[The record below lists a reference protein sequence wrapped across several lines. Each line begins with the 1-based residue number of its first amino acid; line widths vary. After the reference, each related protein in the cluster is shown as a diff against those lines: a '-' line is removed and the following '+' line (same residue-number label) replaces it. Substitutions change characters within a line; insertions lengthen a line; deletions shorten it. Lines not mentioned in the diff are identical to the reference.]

1 MSIPDEKPARA
12 VPPDEPL
19 FCLRYTLRDGEISF
33 PLTSR
38 QIVIGR
44 APEND
49 LALDDAGISRHHAR
63 LTRDGDRWVVVDLT
77 SRNGTWVNGC
87 RVAQAALQEGDRIVL
102 GKFTLKLSRLL
113 REKVVIEE
121 GAPIA
126 PGPATIVRSVSDM
139 GFLLPLGTGRRE
151 AGPPSGRREVASL
164 GGPPSRETAGLEEAP
179 AADRP
184 ADAAEGAVLE
194 DLPVL
199 ERSNRIL
206 AALAHLSR
214 SLLSVQSLDDVL
226 SSVMDLVFEYIP
238 AERGFLLLGEKGASS
253 MEPMKI
259 CLRDGDREEAGAG
272 GSDITV
278 SRTLIDKVCQE
289 KVSILAPD
297 AVRELPDSASI
308 IAHGIRSAM
317 CAPLVSGDRVIGVLH
332 LDSRMRTD
340 FGAFELDLLTALAS
354 YAAIAIEQARLG
366 RRIEEEKKA
375 KEKLERY
382 HSPAVIRRILSASES
397 TSGGVVLE
405 VQEREVSVLF
415 ADIVGFTSLAENMEP
430 RRVALI
436 LNDFFSR
443 MTEIV
448 FAHEGTLDKYIGDE
462 IMAVFGAPLIQ
473 RDHATRAVLAALAMR
488 RAHEEASERVTP
500 EARVAFRVAINSG
513 KVVAGDIGSIKRMEY
528 TVLGNTV
535 NVASRLVKAVPD
547 AGKIIIGEPTLKL
560 TGDRFQV
567 RDLGRIPL
575 KGLTQEMPIYEVLE

>member
-1 MSIPDEKPARA
+1 MSVGDERSRSRYPGD
-12 VPPDEPL
+12 PS
-19 FCLRYTLRDGEISF
+19 FCLKYALRGPEVSF
-33 PLTSR
+33 PLDR
-38 QIVIGR
+38 REIVIGR
-44 APEND
+44 SPEND
-49 LALDDAGISRHHAR
+49 LYLEDAGISRQHAR
-63 LTRDGDRWVVVDLT
+63 ITRDGDQWVVVDLT

-87 RVAQAALQEGDRIVL
+87 RVAQASLREGDEIVV
-102 GKFTLKLSRLL
+102 GKVTLRFSRLL
-113 REKVVIEE
+113 KEKLVIEE

-126 PGPATIVRSVSDM
+126 PGPATIVRSVSDL
-139 GFLLPLGTGRRE
+139 GFLIPPGPGRPD
-151 AGPPSGRREVASL
+151 AGPPSGRRAAAAL
-164 GGPPSRETAGLEEAP
+164 GGPPVLETASPVEESRAP
-179 AADRP
+179 DHAVEAGAEVFSDELP
-184 ADAAEGAVLE
+184 A
-194 DLPVL
+194 L

-206 AALAHLSR
+206 AALARLSR
-214 SLLSVQSLDDVL
+214 NLLSVQSLDEVL

-253 MEPMKI
+253 MEPMKV
-259 CLRDGDREEAGAG
+259 CLRDGAGPG
-272 GSDITV
+272 GTEITV
-278 SRTLIDKVCQE
+278 SRTLIDKVCRE

-297 AVRELPDSASI
+297 AIRELPDSASI

-354 YAAIAIEQARLG
+354 YAAIAVEQARLG

-415 ADIVGFTSLAENMEP
+415 ADIVGFTPLAENMEP
-430 RRVALI
+430 RRVALM

-443 MTEIV
+443 MTEVI
-448 FAHEGTLDKYIGDE
+448 FDHEGTLDKYIGDE
-462 IMAVFGAPLIQ
+462 IMAVFGAPMIQ
-473 RDHATRAVLAALAMR
+473 RDHAARAVRAALAMH
-488 RAHEEASERVTP
+488 RAHEEASERIAP
-500 EARVAFRVAINSG
+500 EARVSFRVAINSG

-547 AGKIIIGEPTLKL
+547 AGKVIIGEPTLKL
-560 TGDRFQV
+560 IGDMFKV
-567 RDLGRIPL
+567 RDLGRVPL
-575 KGLTQEMPIYEVLE
+575 KGLTQEMPIYEVLQ